1 MLLSL
6 GSQMCHL
13 RLDGLKVG
21 VLCTVQSL
29 TTGAIAFAIIYW
41 FIPLPT
47 MQLQMM
53 VLFTML
59 PPAVMNYLFAERLNI
74 EPMTV
79 ASMVLFG
86 NFFSVLTLPLLLSY
100 TLSLA

>member
-1 MLLSL
+1 MYRSIVNDWRNHVCNHLLVYSFTN
-6 GSQMCHL
+6 HATTN
-13 RLDGLKVG
+13 DGAVHHA
-21 VLCTVQSL
+21 TS
-29 TTGAIAFAIIYW
+29 
-41 FIPLPT
+41 
-47 MQLQMM
+47 
-53 VLFTML
+53 
-59 PPAVMNYLFAERLNI
+59 AVMNYLFAERLNI